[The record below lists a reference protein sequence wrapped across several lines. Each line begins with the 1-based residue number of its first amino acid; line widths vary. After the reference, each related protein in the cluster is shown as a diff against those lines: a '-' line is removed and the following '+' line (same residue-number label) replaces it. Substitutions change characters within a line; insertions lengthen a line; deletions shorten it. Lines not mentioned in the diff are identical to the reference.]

1 MENNAIIIIVTLAIN
16 ILITIKFPIKYKVLV
31 FFTGFFW
38 LFAFLLI
45 IFNYSENNKLI
56 AIYSTMTG
64 TLIYYVRYKLIG
76 NKRD

>member
-1 MENNAIIIIVTLAIN
+1 MENSVIIIIVTLAIN
-16 ILITIKFPIKYKVLV
+16 LLITIKFPIKYKVLC
-31 FFTGFFW
+31 FFTGCFW

-45 IFNYSENNKLI
+45 IFNYNENNKLI

-76 NKRD
+76 KK